1 MDIKQHPHH
10 ISEAMKSTDHL
21 DGGSQSSSTMAHKY
35 SFFINRSSHHNDL
48 FQQTHHCI
56 RHRGQLDSLVHRSTS
71 SGRRGPRTQGFYQG
85 DVAVSSRS
93 GAECSII
100 ASSTFRARVKEANTD
115 MGILGGCA
123 EYEKCVRDASS
134 SLGGRC
140 IVLGAEEGV
149 TKAHRDLASACSGAY
164 PNECITCKMADGI
177 TPGKKCDGENACDGI
192 DTTLISCGS
201 CNSPYACNGAQGP
214 IGESSCNSDGACF
227 NAAGPVEIHRAT
239 GPALVPDKN
248 VS

>member
-1 MDIKQHPHH
+1 MIFSNKHIIASVIGASSTPLSIARQVVAVVDLAHKDSIK
-10 ISEAMKSTDHL
+10 A
-21 DGGSQSSSTMAHKY
+21 SSSD
-35 SFFINRSSHHNDL
+35 R
-48 FQQTHHCI
+48 
-56 RHRGQLDSLVHRSTS
+56 
-71 SGRRGPRTQGFYQG
+71 
-85 DVAVSSRS
+85 VAVSSRS

-239 GPALVPDKN
+239 GIALVPDKN